1 MIMIIITIIAIIIR
15 EFITMMHNY
24 NTEMADPEAEDL
36 QRTREIMEA
45 FRLFHI
51 KNKST
56 KKISQTSRNL
66 F

>member
-1 MIMIIITIIAIIIR
+1 MIMIMIIIIIIMITLIIR

-45 FRLFHI
+45 FRLLHI
-51 KNKST
+51 KT
-56 KKISQTSRNL
+56 
-66 F
+66 

>member
-1 MIMIIITIIAIIIR
+1 MIRTIIEKLIIVVR

>member
-1 MIMIIITIIAIIIR
+1 MAIITIIDR

-45 FRLFHI
+45 FRLLHI
-51 KNKST
+51 KIKSI
-56 KKISQTSRNL
+56 KKSSQTSRNL
-66 F
+66 FQNM

>member
-1 MIMIIITIIAIIIR
+1 MAIITIIDR

-45 FRLFHI
+45 FRLLHI
-51 KNKST
+51 KT
-56 KKISQTSRNL
+56 
-66 F
+66 

>member
-1 MIMIIITIIAIIIR
+1 MASEKLIIVVR

-51 KNKST
+51 KT
-56 KKISQTSRNL
+56 
-66 F
+66 